1 MTGTDDRKAT
11 QKLLGYISSLRRKS
25 RSELEKK
32 IENKTSEIPVKI
44 KDIISSGE
52 GNFHLDTGVEQV
64 RQQDYFAERG
74 LIFLTLTEAVE
85 KYPVLVKKY
94 INQFEAFDSD
104 WPQHFNEVFWNDGY
118 FLYLEPGAQ
127 LEEPLVIPPECYST
141 DGLSAQR
148 LLIVA
153 AEDSSME
160 LTRVSRPL
168 SGMKGKIDFG
178 LTDIIAGAGAS
189 VHFTALC
196 RGGFERRDYSTIRSR
211 VERDGRVNIVSGRP
225 AGSAGQPSIY
235 GYLVGERA
243 WFGSREAHLVS
254 GQQNLHN
261 RVKAV
266 HDAPDTVS
274 EMLVRGVAA
283 GESSSFFEG
292 IVEMSSGSEGASG
305 TLREKILQ
313 LDSDAS
319 TDALPVL
326 RINENDVTAAHSAS
340 VGEIDRDKLFYLQSR
355 GLDLSRARRLIIEGF
370 FEFLLETVGCLSVR
384 ENLHKIIKDRLDD
397 INV

>member
-1 MTGTDDRKAT
+1 MTGTDNRKAA
-11 QKLLGYISSLRRKS
+11 QNLLGYISSLRRKS

-32 IENKTSEIPVKI
+32 IDNKNLEIPEEI
-44 KDIISSGE
+44 KNIVNSGGE
-52 GNFHLDTGVEQV
+52 EFSLESGVEQV
-64 RQQDYFAERG
+64 RQRDYYAERG
-74 LIFLTLTEAVE
+74 LVFLTFSEAVE
-85 KYPVLVKKY
+85 EYPGLVKKY
-94 INQFEAFDSD
+94 IDQFKTFDSD
-104 WPQHFNEVFWNDGY
+104 WPQLFNEVFWNGGY
-118 FLYLEPGAQ
+118 FLYLEPGVQ
-127 LEEPLVIPPECYST
+127 LEEPLVIPPECYSS

-153 AEDSSME
+153 AEYSSME

-168 SGMKGKIDFG
+168 SGRSEKIDFG
-178 LTDIIAGAGAS
+178 LTDIIAEAGAD

-196 RGGFERRDYSTIRSR
+196 RGGFERRDYSTIRSYI
-211 VERDGRVNIVSGRP
+211 ERDGRVNIVSGRP
-225 AGSAGQPSIY
+225 AGSAGEPSIY

-313 LDSDAS
+313 LDSAAAA
-319 TDALPVL
+319 DALPVL

-370 FEFLLETVGCLSVR
+370 FEFLLETVGCPSVR
-384 ENLHKIIKDRLDD
+384 ENLDKIIKDRLDD
-397 INV
+397 IDV